1 MPGRPI
7 AFALLLLA
15 GCDSTPAPVAPW
27 YPETN
32 ERGDPLFAVFESRVP
47 CADCQAI
54 KLGVALYRHRDTKR
68 PTTYRMVRVYVG
80 KGNDRLEDRGAW
92 IEITGAPF
100 DPRAV
105 VYRLDGPAPA
115 EFRSFWAIG
124 QDILFVLDPAGRPR
138 VGDAGYGYALNR
150 TR

>member
-1 MPGRPI
+1 VR
-7 AFALLLLA
+7 ALLLVLLA
-15 GCDSTPAPVAPW
+15 GCGSAAGPVTPW

-32 ERGDPLFAVFESRVP
+32 ERGDPLFAVYESRVP

-54 KLGVALYRHRDTKR
+54 KLGLALYRDRATQA
-68 PTTYRMVRVYVG
+68 PATYRMVRVYVG

-92 IEITGAPF
+92 SAVPAAPF
-100 DPRAV
+100 D
-105 VYRLDGPAPA
+105 VYRLDAAAPA

-124 QDILFVLDPAGRPR
+124 QDILFVLDGSGVPR
-138 VGDAGYGYALNR
+138 VGTAGFGYALNR

>member
-1 MPGRPI
+1 VR
-7 AFALLLLA
+7 ALLLVLLA
-15 GCDSTPAPVAPW
+15 GCGSAAGPVTPW

-32 ERGDPLFAVFESRVP
+32 ERGDPVVAVFESRVP
-47 CADCQAI
+47 CADCQAT
-54 KLGVALYRHRDTKR
+54 KLGVALYRDRDTKR

-92 IEITGAPF
+92 TEASGAAF

-105 VYRLDGPAPA
+105 VYRLDAAAPA

-124 QDILFVLDPAGRPR
+124 QDILFVLDAAGGPR
-138 VGDAGYGYALNR
+138 VGTAGFGYALNR